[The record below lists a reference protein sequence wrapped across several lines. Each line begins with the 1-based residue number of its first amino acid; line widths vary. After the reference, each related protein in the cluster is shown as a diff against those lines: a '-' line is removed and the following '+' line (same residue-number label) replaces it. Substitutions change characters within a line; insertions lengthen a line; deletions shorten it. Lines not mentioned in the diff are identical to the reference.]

1 MHEIAFTIGK
11 LSIHWYGVFVALA
24 FFVAMSTLL
33 VERRRAGITADNVFD
48 LALIA
53 IFGGVFGAR
62 LFYVVQFHRQFHS
75 GKGIGQEQAVPQF
88 FRRHAR
94 CGQSHAERRFRCDFR
109 NPRHDPH
116 HRKPA
121 PASISIVTWDSF
133 FSVCFFRKEITY
145 FPIRSVSRL
154 TISPGFLV

>member
-62 LFYVVQFHRQFHS
+62 LFYVVQFYRQFQ
-75 GKGIGQEQAVPQF
+75 GIG
-88 FRRHAR
+88 
-94 CGQSHAERRFRCDFR
+94 S
-109 NPRHDPH
+109 
-116 HRKPA
+116 
-121 PASISIVTWDSF
+121 T
-133 FSVCFFRKEITY
+133 
-145 FPIRSVSRL
+145 
-154 TISPGFLV
+154 